1 LTQPLL
7 QAICQEITEYLGQID
22 NKHQF
27 ARTFPKL
34 TKFLNEY
41 PVVGLNNS
49 DQWLEKLESVSRQIE
64 VVLRMGQSY
73 TGELS
78 EFVQVYLLGK
88 DYEAQL
94 KREAKSAEIDELDQY
109 IESTKLKHGQ
119 KNKLNQNERF
129 TKEGAGEN
137 AMPDSNVL
145 NKQLQG
151 FLSLQQSYIEAQ
163 RLVTLFHETKELM
176 MRSISLP
183 VSESDLLMRY
193 QTTLERRLSQAIG
206 ELLALQKA
214 EK

>member
-1 LTQPLL
+1 
-7 QAICQEITEYLGQID
+7 
-22 NKHQF
+22 
-27 ARTFPKL
+27 
-34 TKFLNEY
+34 
-41 PVVGLNNS
+41 
-49 DQWLEKLESVSRQIE
+49 
-64 VVLRMGQSY
+64 MGQNY

-78 EFVQVYLLGK
+78 DFVQVYLLGK